1 MKTKG
6 FAVKAAGATS
16 LALLLTTSAF
26 ADQTYRRDDNRG
38 DRGRTEASRDYNRNN
53 DNRNDNRGTYNNR
66 DNRSS
71 SSYRENDRVTLNGKI
86 RSFSRENNGYRVY
99 LDRGPAFWVPESY
112 YRRHSRDWRVGV
124 SINIGGI
131 FRGGS
136 VIVDDG
142 GYYPAAG
149 GYYDGYVSGVV
160 DRVDY
165 RRGVAFLRDNR
176 SGRIIEADLRSDRY
190 GRLDIGDL
198 RPGDFVE
205 FSGGWVRGDI
215 FAVARIDSVRTGRY

>member
-1 MKTKG
+1 MKAMS

-26 ADQTYRRDDNRG
+26 ADSMYRRDDSRG
-38 DRGRTEASRDYNRNN
+38 DRSRAETSGQYNSDRRGSDSRSENRN
-53 DNRNDNRGTYNNR
+53 G
-66 DNRSS
+66 
-71 SSYRENDRVTLNGKI
+71 SYRENEHVNLSGRI

-124 SINIGGI
+124 SITLGGI

-136 VIVDDG
+136 IIVDDG
-142 GYYPAAG
+142 AYYPPAGG
-149 GYYDGYVSGVV
+149 GYYGDGYVRGVV

-165 RRGVAFLRDNR
+165 RRGIMFIRDDR
-176 SGRIIEADLRSDRY
+176 DGRIVEADMRTDRR
-190 GRLDIGDL
+190 GRLNVDDL

-205 FSGGWVRGDI
+205 LSGGWVRGDI
-215 FAVARIDSVRTGRY
+215 FTVDRIESVRSGRY